1 MPGALA
7 ALILVKSGQ
16 CSNAGES
23 QLEPATMTAPLLFE
37 PIELRQIRARNRVV
51 VSPMCQYSA
60 LDGLVNDWHLV
71 HLGKFAQGGAGI
83 VFVEATAVEARGRI
97 THGDVG
103 LWSDAQIPGLAR
115 IAAFVRAQGAI
126 PAIQLAHAGRKA
138 SMARPWYGN
147 GPLTGEDIARGDN
160 GWPIIGP
167 TDAPVAE
174 GWQSPAPA
182 SDADLATLLDAFV
195 AAARRAQAAGFDI
208 AEVHGAHGY
217 LLHSF
222 LSPISNRRTDRYGG
236 TLENRMRFPLEVAR
250 AVRAA
255 WPAEKPLFMRC
266 SSIDDAEGG
275 WSLEDTVV
283 FARELAKVG
292 VDVVDCSSGGI
303 AGSATAATR
312 TLLRRVPGFQ
322 LPFAERVRRD
332 TGLKTMAVGLIL
344 TARQAEEALQAGRA
358 DLIAVGREA
367 LFNPNW
373 PLHAALELGADPEFA
388 SWPQQYGWW
397 LTRREA
403 SLQREGIARR
413 SMDYPANTG

>member
-1 MPGALA
+1 MA
-7 ALILVKSGQ
+7 S
-16 CSNAGES
+16 
-23 QLEPATMTAPLLFE
+23 PLLFE
-37 PIELRQIRARNRVV
+37 PVELRKVRARNRVV

-60 LDGLVNDWHLV
+60 SDGLANDWHFV

-103 LWSDAQIPGLAR
+103 LWSDAHIPALAR
-115 IAAFVRAQGAI
+115 IAAFLRAQGAV

-147 GPLTGEDIARGDN
+147 GPLTSADAARGDTA
-160 GWPIIGP
+160 WATVGP
-167 TDAPVAE
+167 SDAPVAE
-174 GWQSPAPA
+174 GWQPPAPA
-182 SDADLATLLDAFV
+182 GDAELAAIRDAFV
-195 AAARRAQAAGFDI
+195 AATRRAHAAGFDI
-208 AEVHGAHGY
+208 VELHGAHGY

-222 LSPISNRRTDRYGG
+222 LSPVSNQRTDRYGG
-236 TLENRMRFPLEVAR
+236 SLENRMRFPLEAAR
-250 AVRAA
+250 AMRAA
-255 WPAEKPLFMRC
+255 WPAEKPLFLRC

-275 WSLEDTVV
+275 WSIEDTVV
-283 FARELAKVG
+283 FARELARAG

-303 AGSATAATR
+303 SGSATAATK

-344 TARQAEEALQAGRA
+344 TPRQAEDALQAGRA

-373 PLHAALELGADPEFA
+373 PLHAALELGADADFA
-388 SWPQQYGWW
+388 SWPRQYGWW

-403 SLQREGIARR
+403 SLQREGIARH
-413 SMDYPANTG
+413 STDYPVKTG